1 MFGKT
6 KQIIPTI
13 FGKNS
18 NQQNNQDS
26 PHKDSNNPQNQQD
39 KQNSAKDGNDFAK
52 ILLEISEQEQANE
65 YANTNTTATQ
75 ERTYFNANGRGLG
88 RLETSHTPSTQQPQT
103 ISIPRIRDSS
113 THNGSSSEIFTAA
126 SRQGRATSRRSGSI
140 SRRSGAILQGSQELA
155 DTDAESKAIYQEA
168 DGFTTAEANEL
179 FRLQTRLEKFKAI
192 EQEFKKQQGIKTYK
206 EVQNLETTKTK
217 GQILDIKD
225 QQIEQTNTS
234 SPQESKNANNSTSQ
248 KQEKAKTRGR

>member
-75 ERTYFNANGRGLG
+75 ERTHFNANGRGLG

-126 SRQGRATSRRSGSI
+126 

>member
-1 MFGKT
+1 MINRIKAAFGFK
-6 KQIIPTI
+6 KD
-13 FGKNS
+13 S
-18 NQQNNQDS
+18 NQDS

-126 SRQGRATSRRSGSI
+126 SRQGRATSRRSGAI
-140 SRRSGAILQGSQELA
+140 SRYGGSIGRRSE
-155 DTDAESKAIYQEA
+155 EYKAIYQEA
-168 DGFTTAEANEL
+168 DGFTTAEANQLLRSEEKSQLLHKQYQTLTEL
-179 FRLQTRLEKFKAI
+179 IAKNLENNREI
-192 EQEFKKQQGIKTYK
+192 SQEIKKQQGIKAYK
-206 EVQNLETTKTK
+206 EAQSLESTK
-217 GQILDIKD
+217 I
-225 QQIEQTNTS
+225 
-234 SPQESKNANNSTSQ
+234 SPQESHTQNNTSQ
-248 KQEKAKTRGR
+248 QDKKPSKKPKTHTR

>member
-1 MFGKT
+1 MINRIKAAFGFK
-6 KQIIPTI
+6 KD
-13 FGKNS
+13 S
-18 NQQNNQDS
+18 NQDS

-126 SRQGRATSRRSGSI
+126 GRQGRAAG
-140 SRRSGAILQGSQELA
+140 RRSGAISRYGGSIGRRSE
-155 DTDAESKAIYQEA
+155 EYKAIYQEA
-168 DGFTTAEANEL
+168 DGFTTAEANQLLRSEEKSQLLHKQYQTLTEL
-179 FRLQTRLEKFKAI
+179 IAKNLENNREI
-192 EQEFKKQQGIKTYK
+192 SQEIKKQQGIKAYK
-206 EVQNLETTKTK
+206 EAQNLESTK
-217 GQILDIKD
+217 I
-225 QQIEQTNTS
+225 
-234 SPQESKNANNSTSQ
+234 SPQESHTQNNTSQ
-248 KQEKAKTRGR
+248 QDKKPSKKPKTHTR

>member
-1 MFGKT
+1 MINRIKAAFGFK
-6 KQIIPTI
+6 KD
-13 FGKNS
+13 S
-18 NQQNNQDS
+18 NQDS

-88 RLETSHTPSTQQPQT
+88 RLETSHTPSTQQPQI

-126 SRQGRATSRRSGSI
+126 SRQGRATSK
-140 SRRSGAILQGSQELA
+140 RSGAISRYGGSIGRRSE
-155 DTDAESKAIYQEA
+155 EYKAIYQEA
-168 DGFTTAEANEL
+168 DGFTTAEANQLLKSEEKSQLLNQQYQTLTEL
-179 FRLQTRLEKFKAI
+179 IAKNLENNREI
-192 EQEFKKQQGIKTYK
+192 SQEIKKQQGIKTYK
-206 EVQNLETTKTK
+206 EAQSLESTK
-217 GQILDIKD
+217 L
-225 QQIEQTNTS
+225 
-234 SPQESKNANNSTSQ
+234 SPQESHTQNNTSQ
-248 KQEKAKTRGR
+248 QDKKPNKKPKTHTR

>member
-1 MFGKT
+1 MINRIKAAFGFK
-6 KQIIPTI
+6 KD
-13 FGKNS
+13 S
-18 NQQNNQDS
+18 NQDS

-75 ERTYFNANGRGLG
+75 ERTHFNANGRGLG
-88 RLETSHTPSTQQPQT
+88 RLETSHTPSTQQPKT

-126 SRQGRATSRRSGSI
+126 

>member
-1 MFGKT
+1 MFSKT

-75 ERTYFNANGRGLG
+75 ERTHFNANGRGLG

-103 ISIPRIRDSS
+103 ISIPRSRDSS

-126 SRQGRATSRRSGSI
+126 

-248 KQEKAKTRGR
+248 KQEQEKDKKIIKKSKTCGR

>member
-1 MFGKT
+1 MINRIKAAFGFK
-6 KQIIPTI
+6 KD
-13 FGKNS
+13 S
-18 NQQNNQDS
+18 NQDS

-75 ERTYFNANGRGLG
+75 ERTHFNANGRGLG

-126 SRQGRATSRRSGSI
+126 